1 MILGYFRNECKP
13 LKLDDALVSRE
24 SGNNR
29 RRLAS
34 RLLAFDQRELELLC
48 LPGGNKLK
56 TKIKSVWT
64 LGTLA
69 VLLTFGVSL
78 SAQQGTPPTAPT
90 DPASAPQSQPTQP
103 TDPTAQQPATRP
115 QTDQTP
121 DQGGQAA
128 PDARGTSAASGDA
141 TQSFSGTIVKSG
153 DKYLLQDADSGKS
166 YDIDHQEQV
175 KQYEGKKV
183 RVHGTLDA
191 NNKIHLQ

>member
-1 MILGYFRNECKP
+1 MKKQFQ
-13 LKLDDALVSRE
+13 SM
-24 SGNNR
+24 
-29 RRLAS
+29 
-34 RLLAFDQRELELLC
+34 
-48 LPGGNKLK
+48 
-56 TKIKSVWT
+56 WT

-78 SAQQGTPPTAPT
+78 RAQQSGPPTTST

-103 TDPTAQQPATRP
+103 NDPTAQQPATRP

-128 PDARGTSAASGDA
+128 PDARGQSGADEGAA
-141 TQSFSGTIVKSG
+141 QSYSGTIVKSG
-153 DKYLLQDADSGKS
+153 DKYVLQDADSGKT
-166 YDIDHQEQV
+166 YDIDHQDQV